1 VPTNRPTTIL
11 PTHNT
16 STLKAIIVDD
26 ELHGR
31 ENLKKIIG
39 AYCPE
44 VEVIGLAESAMQ
56 AKLLVNNLKPDVIFL
71 DINMPVLDGFDF
83 LEEFEERDFLVV
95 FVSAFME
102 YGINAVKAG
111 AADYL
116 LKPISI
122 KELKLTIKK
131 LLAIR
136 GNSQKAEIQTDKN
149 KIVIPASHGFNVL
162 AIDEIIRLEGDG
174 CYTTVVMKDQKKS
187 VVARTL
193 KNFEDS
199 LPSEK
204 FFRIHK
210 SHLINLRFVKDYSNL
225 SGNFVTMADESRIEI
240 SRRKAPDFVLKIKSL
255 LMHL

>member
-1 VPTNRPTTIL
+1 MMPL
-11 PTHNT
+11 
-16 STLKAIIVDD
+16 STAPKLTAIIVDD

-44 VEVIGLAESAMQ
+44 VEVLGLAESAVQ
-56 AKLLVNNLKPDVIFL
+56 AKLLVYSLKPDVIFL

-83 LEEFEERDFLVV
+83 LEEFEDRDFLVV

-102 YGINAVKAG
+102 HGINAVKAG

-131 LLAIR
+131 LLLIQ
-136 GNSQKAEIQTDKN
+136 NKTQKAEVPSAKDKLL
-149 KIVIPASHGFNVL
+149 IPASHGFNVL